1 MERTTE
7 LDSLIFV
14 AMLRQGAV
22 ALGREKNLINDLNVF
37 PIPDGDTGDN
47 MLMTL
52 KAGVSSLD
60 CFATLA
66 MTGLLRP

>member
-1 MERTTE
+1 
-7 LDSLIFV
+7 
-14 AMLRQGAV
+14 MLRQGAV

-52 KAGVSSLD
+52 KAGVSSLQAALTPSVIQRGD
-60 CFATLA
+60 EDVS
-66 MTGLLRP
+66 

>member
-7 LDSLIFV
+7 LDSLIFA

-47 MLMTL
+47 MYMTL
-52 KAGVSSLD
+52 KAGISSLD
-60 CFATLA
+60 RFAALA
-66 MTGLLRP
+66 TRA